1 MFHCPQ
7 CSQPVFSAWRKLNA
21 SRLFPARCPSC
32 GTHTFVSGWAHA
44 FIAIAVEV
52 AFWGTVVLAIY
63 LHNWF
68 ALALFPVAI
77 LAISLAVAAAFPFE
91 PIPLSAVASVRR
103 SALIQTVLGFTV
115 LVVLSL
121 CLVSQGRN
129 DG

>member
-21 SRLFPARCPSC
+21 SRLFPARCPVLRHSLRLC
-32 GTHTFVSGWAHA
+32 QVGLTR

-91 PIPLSAVASVRR
+91 PIPLSAVASVTALSAHPNRPR
-103 SALIQTVLGFTV
+103 SLPFL
-115 LVVLSL
+115 
-121 CLVSQGRN
+121 
-129 DG
+129 